1 MNSPRPLLIC
11 LMVPTAS
18 GKTDLAIELA
28 GQRDCELVSVDSA
41 LVYRGL
47 DIGSAKA
54 DYPHHLID
62 IRDPSDVYS
71 VADFV
76 ADATRL
82 AADITARG
90 KIPLLV
96 GGTMLY
102 FKAFLEGL
110 AEMPAADAAIR
121 AEIEAQAAA
130 HGWPHIHAQLTAVDP
145 ESAARIHPNHSQRL
159 GRALEVYRASGITM
173 TEWHSQKRGSG
184 LALKHVTKPGGS
196 KIGES
201 GLGLKRFKARPDPLF
216 VGPLDCYR
224 IVQLAI
230 CPDDR
235 AVLHQ
240 RIARR
245 FEQIMAAGFLE
256 EVRQLRRRGD
266 LHPDLPAIRAVG
278 YRQLW
283 QHLAGECSLEEAITK
298 AVAATRQL
306 AKRQLTWLRK
316 WPDLGWIYTNSAGN
330 LSQQGLPDELMGYMG
345 QKPVNLALNYLDR
358 PPL

>member
-1 MNSPRPLLIC
+1 MG
-11 LMVPTAS
+11 PTAS

-28 GQRDCELVSVDSA
+28 GQRDCELISVDSA

-47 DIGSAKA
+47 DIGSAKP

-71 VADFV
+71 VAEFA

-90 KIPLLV
+90 KTPLLV

-110 AEMPAADAAIR
+110 AEMPAADAVIR

-130 HGWPHIHAQLTAVDP
+130 YGWPHIHAQLAAVDP

-173 TEWHSQKRGSG
+173 TEWHSRQKRGSG
-184 LALKHVTKPGGS
+184 LALKRFKFNPAP
-196 KIGES
+196 S
-201 GLGLKRFKARPDPLF
+201 GVVKRFKARPDPLDD
-216 VGPLDCYR
+216 PLDRYR

-230 CPDDR
+230 CPADR

-256 EVRQLRRRGD
+256 EVRELRRRGD
-266 LHPDLPAIRAVG
+266 LHTDLPAIRAVG

-283 QHLAGECSLEEAITK
+283 QYLEGECTLDEAVTK

-316 WPDLGWIYTNSAGN
+316 WPDLGWIYTDSAGN
-330 LSQQGLPDELMGYMG
+330 LSQQGLSEEFVGYVG
-345 QKPVNLALNYLDR
+345 QKPVNLALNYLDQ

>member
-1 MNSPRPLLIC
+1 MTTPPKPLLIC
-11 LMVPTAS
+11 LMGPTAS

-47 DIGSAKA
+47 DIGSAKP

-71 VADFV
+71 VAEFV
-76 ADATRL
+76 ADARRL
-82 AADITARG
+82 AADITTRG
-90 KIPLLV
+90 KTPLLV

-102 FKAFLEGL
+102 FKSFLEGL
-110 AEMPAADAAIR
+110 DEMPAADTAIR

-130 HGWPHIHAQLTAVDP
+130 HGWPYIHAQLAAVDP

-159 GRALEVYRASGITM
+159 GRALEVFRASGITM
-173 TEWHSQKRGSG
+173 TEWHSRQKRGSG
-184 LALKHVTKPGGS
+184 LALKHFTKPGGAS
-196 KIGES
+196 
-201 GLGLKRFKARPDPLF
+201 LDLKRFKARPDPLD
-216 VGPLDCYR
+216 GPLYRYR

-230 CPDDR
+230 CPADR

-256 EVRQLRRRGD
+256 EVRQLRRRDD
-266 LHPDLPAIRAVG
+266 LHLDLPAIRAVG

-283 QHLAGECSLEEAITK
+283 QHLAGECSLEEAVTK

-316 WPDLGWIYTNSAGN
+316 WPDLRWIYTDTAGN
-330 LSQQGLPDELMGYMG
+330 LSQQGLSDELMGYVG